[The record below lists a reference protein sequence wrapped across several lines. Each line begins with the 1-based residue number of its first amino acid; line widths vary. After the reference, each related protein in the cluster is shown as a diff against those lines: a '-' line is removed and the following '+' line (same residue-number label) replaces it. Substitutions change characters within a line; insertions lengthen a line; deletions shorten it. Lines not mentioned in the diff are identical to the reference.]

1 MKLIEKINAEN
12 FFLTGTSSV
21 CIYNDKTIF
30 FKDGSIVIDA
40 DYIFSE
46 SNRLFYKHNKQ
57 LFELDLLQ
65 FMVKDKG
72 LSGVSFCF
80 VNDLIIASDYD
91 YKHKTTFIKC
101 YKSEVLVLNLSI
113 EGIFSV
119 KCSSHCVLMQNIDKR
134 EISVFNLHDKE
145 LKNYKLS
152 EFETYNESPKLVVDG
167 DSFVFQNSLIC
178 PVTEGGLIAID
189 IKSGDLKWHLF
200 DSKRPTS
207 LQCYNNNIVFAS
219 SYRFL
224 EIDLKT
230 GRILRDIDLLS
241 VEVNQKLKFHFFDFK
256 IVADRI
262 YFTDNRNKQ
271 IGILDYQTLRL
282 IDLYQLEKQKDPLNL
297 TKLDVVENRIYV
309 LDKGTSSS
317 TLYILEDNNGHL
329 V

>member
-12 FFLTGTSSV
+12 YFLAGTSSV

-30 FKDGSIVIDA
+30 FKEGSIVIDA

-65 FMVKDKG
+65 FMAKDKG

-91 YKHKTTFIKC
+91 YKNKITFVKC
-101 YKSEVLVLNLSI
+101 YEKEVLVSTFSL

-119 KCSSHCVLMQNIDKR
+119 RCSSHCVLMQNIDKK

-152 EFETYNESPKLVVDG
+152 DINIYDKLTKLVVDS

-178 PVTEGGLIAID
+178 PVSEGGLIAID
-189 IKSGDLKWHLF
+189 IKSGDLKWHIF

-271 IGILDYQTLRL
+271 IGILDYQTLQL

>member
-1 MKLIEKINAEN
+1 MKKTNNIKDFLFANNKQYIVERENLIDELGNKISINEYDSIYMSNNQIVFRKKELFFRLEN
-12 FFLTGTSSV
+12 S
-21 CIYNDKTIF
+21 D
-30 FKDGSIVIDA
+30 IVQITDHHGYYLYYINYL
-40 DYIFSE
+40 DYIIFNYDQTNGSDCVSFFSE
-46 SNRLFYKHNKQ
+46 GEFIFTEECNNTLIFTESYLFYGDEYPAKKVWCK
-57 LFELDLLQ
+57 LLSNFSTKWYISLSDIFLHQ
-65 FMVKDKG
+65 SNLEMVGHPLVMD
-72 LSGVSFCF
+72 
-80 VNDLIIASDYD
+80 DII
-91 YKHKTTFIKC
+91 
-101 YKSEVLVLNLSI
+101 
-113 EGIFSV
+113 IFP
-119 KCSSHCVLMQNIDKR
+119 I
-134 EISVFNLHDKE
+134 
-145 LKNYKLS
+145 
-152 EFETYNESPKLVVDG
+152 
-167 DSFVFQNSLIC
+167 
-178 PVTEGGLIAID
+178 TEGGVIAID
-189 IKSGDLKWHLF
+189 IKRGDLKWHLF

-224 EIDLKT
+224 EIDLMT

-271 IGILDYQTLRL
+271 IGILDYQTLQL

>member
-12 FFLTGTSSV
+12 YFLAGTSSV

-30 FKDGSIVIDA
+30 FKEGSIVIDA

-65 FMVKDKG
+65 FMAKDKG

-91 YKHKTTFIKC
+91 YKNKITFVKC
-101 YKSEVLVLNLSI
+101 YEKEVLVSTFSL

-119 KCSSHCVLMQNIDKR
+119 RRSSHCVLMQNIDKK

-152 EFETYNESPKLVVDG
+152 DINIYDKLTKLVVDS

-178 PVTEGGLIAID
+178 PVSEGGLIAID

-200 DSKRPTS
+200 DLDRPYQGFV
-207 LQCYNNNIVFAS
+207 LNDAVCFIGEW
-219 SYRFL
+219 FL
-224 EIDLKT
+224 IEIDLRQGEIMRKV
-230 GRILRDIDLLS
+230 DIRTLS
-241 VEVNQKLKFHFFDFK
+241 FNSDFNIGLVKLYDN
-256 IVADRI
+256 RI

>member
-12 FFLTGTSSV
+12 YFLAGTSSV

-30 FKDGSIVIDA
+30 FKEGSIVIDA

-65 FMVKDKG
+65 FMAKDKG

-91 YKHKTTFIKC
+91 YKNKITFVKC
-101 YKSEVLVLNLSI
+101 YEKEVLVSTFSL

-119 KCSSHCVLMQNIDKR
+119 RCSSHCVLMQNIDKK

-145 LKNYKLS
+145 LKNYNLSDINIYDKL
-152 EFETYNESPKLVVDG
+152 TKLVVDS

-178 PVTEGGLIAID
+178 PVSEGGLIAID
-189 IKSGDLKWHLF
+189 IKSGDLKWQLF
-200 DSKRPTS
+200 DLDRPYQGFV
-207 LQCYNNNIVFAS
+207 LNDAVCFIGEW
-219 SYRFL
+219 FL
-224 EIDLKT
+224 IEIDLRNGEIMRKV
-230 GRILRDIDLLS
+230 DIRTLS
-241 VEVNQKLKFHFFDFK
+241 FNYDFNIGLVKLYDN
-256 IVADRI
+256 RI

-271 IGILDYQTLRL
+271 IGILDYQTLQL
-282 IDLYQLEKQKDPLNL
+282 IDLYQLEKQRDSLNL